1 MNEHHQSPDPNGIR
15 VRVRVRHM
23 EAEGG
28 TRGST
33 RDVGDGEPSTVDGG
47 RRHRGDREPGR
58 KKIAKSPSAKEPQP
72 HEVGDEGSR
81 RGRGED
87 LGLGFPICEMG
98 HAP

>member
-1 MNEHHQSPDPNGIR
+1 MNGHHQSPDPNGI
-15 VRVRVRHM
+15 RVRVRHM

-58 KKIAKSPSAKEPQP
+58 KKIAKRERAAAAR
-72 HEVGDEGSR
+72 SR
-81 RGRGED
+81 G
-87 LGLGFPICEMG
+87 
-98 HAP
+98 